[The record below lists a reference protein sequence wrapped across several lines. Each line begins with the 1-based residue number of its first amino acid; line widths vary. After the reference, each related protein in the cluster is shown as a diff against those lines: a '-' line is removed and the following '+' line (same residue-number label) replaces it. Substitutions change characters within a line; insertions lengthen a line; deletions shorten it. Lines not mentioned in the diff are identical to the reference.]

1 MKGEERP
8 AEVGTAKVRL
18 PPSVSSR
25 DLFAGKREVVIEHGE
40 ERYRLCITASNK
52 LILIK

>member
-1 MKGEERP
+1 MKGE
-8 AEVGTAKVRL
+8 ARL
-18 PPSVSSR
+18 TDAGAGKARQSPSVSSR
-25 DLFAGKREVVIEHGE
+25 DLFAGHREVIIEHGE

>member
-1 MKGEERP
+1 MKGEAGP
-8 AEVGTAKVRL
+8 TDAETGKVRQS
-18 PPSVSSR
+18 PSVSSR
-25 DLFAGKREVVIEHGE
+25 DLFAGKREVIIEHGE